1 MNASKQAKEE
11 RKRAKARVK
20 QAVLDASSSFERLQL
35 NRSASLRQTDVLL
48 SSCGEQIGVLL
59 ENASTVAD
67 HDQALQM
74 SEQLYGWVRENY
86 ALEDPARRLPML
98 SHSLNNCG
106 AVHWR
111 LLQQSGLVHAIPDS
125 DKVARLLIIDEYYR
139 AAVDLCRE
147 GNPTT
152 ELLTTQLC
160 HLLDLHCTSPL
171 FETNST
177 QLWDELRALLQAQ
190 SDHDKISKYETKL
203 AMMRRM
209 CEEEHASV
217 LGIPRVK
224 AARLVARRDLNGQEG
239 EVVSFEPSTARYL
252 VRLDS
257 GTELKLRR
265 VSFDR
270 INTHTS
276 RDDSVPTVNVMA
288 DRMEM
293 LLKESKVR
301 GQQLQDEL
309 EIGGVLLWDSA
320 GLGEEHATNSLVLLS
335 KALSH
340 ADVLGPTLLDLL
352 SASDL
357 TSIGNGIGSAPQ
369 NSEPVWLIQMIL
381 PSPYPIFA
389 SNDELYLVLVIRE
402 RMASPNPWR
411 VITQRVSIAATD
423 LSQPSD
429 RNSTLLK
436 QSFAGEPQPEDNW
449 CINVVGTKSSQ
460 WQVSHRVFVPG
471 ENTLHVAEHFVPG
484 AARLLRMVCATID
497 KYILKDGSQVIE
509 GSADDTALAALRRL
523 QLGPGD
529 VGRLC
534 CVDADPCC
542 AGCGKLKGLVNV
554 STFKYCGRC
563 RIPYCSEQCQRSHWP
578 SHKRECRASSD
589 H

>member
-1 MNASKQAKEE
+1 MNVSKQAKEE

-20 QAVLDASSSFERLQL
+20 QAILDAGSSFERLQL

-48 SSCGEQIGVLL
+48 ASCGEQIGVLL

-74 SEQLYGWVRENY
+74 AEQLYGWVRENY

-98 SHSLNNCG
+98 CHSLNNCG

-111 LLQQSGLVHAIPDS
+111 LLQHSGLVHTIPDS
-125 DKVARLLIIDEYYR
+125 DKVARLLTIDEYYR

-152 ELLTTQLC
+152 ELLTTRLC
-160 HLLDLHCTSPL
+160 HLLDLHCASPL

-177 QLWDELRALLQAQ
+177 QLWDELRTLLQAQ
-190 SDHDKISKYETKL
+190 GENDKISKYETKL
-203 AMMRRM
+203 AMVRNL

-217 LGIPRVK
+217 LGTRVK

-239 EVVSFEPSTARYL
+239 EVVSFEASTARY
-252 VRLDS
+252 VVCLDS

-276 RDDSVPTVNVMA
+276 RDSVATVHVMA
-288 DRMEM
+288 DRMEE
-293 LLKESKVR
+293 LLKESKIR

-309 EIGGVLLWDSA
+309 EISGVLLWDSA
-320 GLGEEHATNSLVLLS
+320 GLSEEHATNSRVLLS

-352 SASDL
+352 STSDL
-357 TSIGNGIGSAPQ
+357 MSIGNGIGSSPQ
-369 NSEPVWLIQMIL
+369 NSDPVWLIQMALQSPL
-381 PSPYPIFA
+381 PVFA
-389 SNDELYLVLVIRE
+389 SNDELYLVLVVRE
-402 RMASPNPWR
+402 RMAIPNPWR
-411 VITQRVSIAATD
+411 VITQRLSIAATD

-436 QSFAGEPQPEDNW
+436 QDLAGQPQPEDNW
-449 CINVVGTKSSQ
+449 VINVMGTKRSQ
-460 WQVSHRVFVPG
+460 WQVTHRVFVPG
-471 ENTLHVAEHFVPG
+471 DGNTLHVAEHFVPG
-484 AARLLRMVCATID
+484 AARLLRMVCPTID
-497 KYILKDGSQVIE
+497 KYVLKAGSQVVE

-534 CVDADPCC
+534 CVDTTPRC
-542 AGCGKLKGLVNV
+542 AGCGKLKDRRNE

-563 RIPYCSEQCQRSHWP
+563 LTPYCSEQCQRNHWP